1 MASGQNGNILKKI
14 VQLFKTAK
22 RPSPQSG
29 DGKYDSEEDGT
40 PLKTG
45 IIKELH
51 SRKKTV
57 PHDLDLLLEFIRLA
71 KAGGIKTTPSEA
83 RPINVD
89 VLIID

>member
-1 MASGQNGNILKKI
+1 MASAQNGNILKKI

-22 RPSPQSG
+22 RAPPQSG
-29 DGKYDSEEDGT
+29 DGKYDSEEDGI

-45 IIKELH
+45 IIKELNG
-51 SRKKTV
+51 RKKTI

-71 KAGGIKTTPSEA
+71 KAGGIKATPSEA
-83 RPINVD
+83 RPINV